1 MPTRRAA
8 ARTRT
13 TFYRRQTL
21 DEPGLM
27 ARVVHA
33 AFASAMPRATA
44 SRRRDVAAANGI
56 SLTRSIHPAD
66 PRRCG
71 APRLRTRR
79 PAISARMPPC
89 PAAPANPLPTAA
101 PVP

>member
-8 ARTRT
+8 ARNRT
-13 TFYRRQTL
+13 TVGRRQTL
-21 DEPGLM
+21 DQPGLT
-27 ARVVHA
+27 ARVEHA

-44 SRRRDVAAANGI
+44 SRRRDVPAASDINLSG
-56 SLTRSIHPAD
+56 SIHPAD

-89 PAAPANPLPTAA
+89 PAAPANPLPTAP